1 MRAVLKHELRDYF
14 NSLPTY
20 LFCAFL
26 LCFVG
31 VGAMLYNI
39 QSAVAN
45 FEYVLQF
52 VSIGMAV
59 IIPILTMRSISE
71 ERRQKTDQL
80 LYSLPIRISD
90 IVAGKYLAMLIIFLI
105 PVCIIAVF
113 PLIFSQFGEVYLP
126 TSYGSLF
133 AFFMMGA
140 AMIAF
145 GMFVSSMT
153 DSQALAAGIA
163 IVILM
168 LNYFKI
174 PGFMEK
180 ISLFEKFNGFVSG
193 VFDISSIVFYVTVI
207 IFFLF
212 LTVQSLERRRY
223 S

>member
-1 MRAVLKHELRDYF
+1 MISIFKRELRSALCSVIGFLYLAASLFFFGIYF
-14 NSLPTY
+14 YVMNLYQGMAHVNYAFASVVY
-20 LFCAFL
+20 LF
-26 LCFVG
+26 
-31 VGAMLYNI
+31 
-39 QSAVAN
+39 
-45 FEYVLQF
+45 
-52 VSIGMAV
+52 SIT
-59 IIPILTMRSISE
+59 IPILTMRSISE

-105 PVCIIAVF
+105 PVCIIAVY

-207 IFFLF
+207 IIFLF